1 MAHYAIWGNVPAVNF
16 INTIEKMYILDKG
29 GRQKW
34 PNGDSEKLHLH
45 SEVATLMEYVHFQ
58 MGEKKKKVNNYKG
71 KQKKKFRFLGQCICS
86 VYV

>member
-1 MAHYAIWGNVPAVNF
+1 MQFEEMFQLSILLTPLK
-16 INTIEKMYILDKG
+16 KMYILDKG

-58 MGEKKKKVNNYKG
+58 MGKKKKKVNNYKG
-71 KQKKKFRFLGQCICS
+71 KQKKSSGF
-86 VYV
+86 

>member
-1 MAHYAIWGNVPAVNF
+1 MQFEEMFQLSILLTPLK
-16 INTIEKMYILDKG
+16 KMYILDKG

-58 MGEKKKKVNNYKG
+58 MGKKKKVNNYKG
-71 KQKKKFRFLGQCICS
+71 K
-86 VYV
+86 

>member
-1 MAHYAIWGNVPAVNF
+1 MQFEEMFQLSILLTPLK
-16 INTIEKMYILDKG
+16 KMYILDKG

-58 MGEKKKKVNNYKG
+58 MGEKKKKSK
-71 KQKKKFRFLGQCICS
+71 
-86 VYV
+86 